1 MSIDPKM
8 RAFDYKEAFEML
20 RKEKAPS
27 KVCLKLID
35 GTFLANIIELQL
47 MGNSTVFLAKYNTPQ
62 GIKLQA
68 IELEMIQ
75 GISYLE

>member
-27 KVCLKLID
+27 KVCVNLIS
-35 GTFLANIIELQL
+35 GSFIANIIDMQL
-47 MGNSTVFLAKYNTPQ
+47 MGNSTVFLVKYNTPQ